1 MKCKQAILLRQL
13 LLALLFVTIFPLFST
28 GNAAQSFANTPE
40 KNIPGQGE
48 VARKNAHAAT
58 QESSHAVAQ
67 ATGQEEGKG
76 EVHASPILS
85 KAKLKD
91 LFWRTINFIALLIIL
106 VKFFG
111 KSVVGTL
118 TGRQQQIADELAELT
133 KRRDEAEST
142 YNAFTTKIAGMEKEM
157 ERIAAQAIGQ
167 AQLEKERILAEAERS
182 AEDIK
187 RQAEA
192 AVQGEVE
199 EARRRL
205 REEVAEK
212 AASMAT
218 ELISKNLTPADQG
231 AIIEQY
237 LEKVEAAL

>member
-1 MKCKQAILLRQL
+1 MI
-13 LLALLFVTIFPLFST
+13 
-28 GNAAQSFANTPE
+28 
-40 KNIPGQGE
+40 
-48 VARKNAHAAT
+48 AAT
-58 QESSHAVAQ
+58 
-67 ATGQEEGKG
+67 
-76 EVHASPILS
+76 P
-85 KAKLKD
+85 
-91 LFWRTINFIALLIIL
+91 
-106 VKFFG
+106 FG
-111 KSVVGTL
+111 NIVENRGDIEQPGTVE
-118 TGRQQQIADELAELT
+118 IADELADLT

-142 YNAFTTKIAGMEKEM
+142 YNAFTAKIAGMEKEM

-167 AQLEKERILAEAERS
+167 AQLEKERILTEAERS